1 MKGRGVAK
9 GISSFQESVKKGI
22 QKLTTSDGD
31 INTGYLL
38 KKIARVLAAAVV
50 MWGAHLVGSHI
61 NGRIDQHMRKAEE
74 ERRQR
79 IQSSGDDVDED
90 DVSFRSRNTMAQLG
104 GTIAY
109 VLSLVVGFLIVLRV
123 LGVEVATIVAL
134 LSTIGFA
141 IGFAVQGTLSD
152 IAAGILLA
160 LFQTYEVG
168 DIIRLNDHEGRVI
181 DFRIINTLIQDL
193 DTLTLLTVPNRI
205 IQDSVVTN
213 YSRSYFHIYQFFI
226 AISNR
231 QDDDDL
237 SVERILEL
245 IREDLKDEEKYS
257 LILRRN
263 GLESSVSVDSMDQPG
278 TRISIKVYF
287 TADSI
292 DSGRGQVR
300 TGIRKLLDENDIKL
314 REET

>member
-1 MKGRGVAK
+1 MKGKGVAK
-9 GISSFQESVKKGI
+9 GISNFQKSVKKGI
-22 QKLTTSDGD
+22 RKLTTSDGD

-38 KKIARVLAAAVV
+38 KKIARVLAAAVI
-50 MWGAHLVGSHI
+50 MWGAHLAGSHI
-61 NGRIDQHMRKAEE
+61 NGRIDEHMRKAEE
-74 ERRQR
+74 ERRKR

-213 YSRSYFHIYQFFI
+213 YSRSYFHIYHFFVT
-226 AISNR
+226 ISNR
-231 QDDDDL
+231 QEDDDL
-237 SVERILEL
+237 SMERILEL
-245 IREDLKDEEKYS
+245 IREDLKDEKKYP
-257 LILRRN
+257 LILRRD
-263 GLESSVSVDSMDQPG
+263 GLDSSVSVDSMDQPG
-278 TRISIKVYF
+278 TRISIKVYL
-287 TADSI
+287 TADTI

-300 TGIRKLLDENDIKL
+300 TGIRKLLDEYDIKL